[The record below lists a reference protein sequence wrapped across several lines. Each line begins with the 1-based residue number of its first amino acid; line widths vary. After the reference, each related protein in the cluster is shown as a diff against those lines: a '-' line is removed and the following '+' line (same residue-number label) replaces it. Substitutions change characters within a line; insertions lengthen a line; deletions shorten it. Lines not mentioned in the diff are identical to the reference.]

1 MLEVKD
7 LCTAYLE
14 GYIQCKVSEYL
25 LHDKVL
31 SSDLDMIKEKAVKC
45 MEQYISQQEISEAE
59 QNHKQWAEMVLQGVK
74 QRLHE
79 CGKIKYIFNSSS

>member
-45 MEQYISQQEISEAE
+45 MEQYISQQEISEADKDE
-59 QNHKQWAEMVLQGVK
+59 MKQKHKQWA
-74 QRLHE
+74 
-79 CGKIKYIFNSSS
+79 

>member
-7 LCTAYLE
+7 LYTAYLE
-14 GYIQCKVSEYL
+14 GYIQCKVTEYL

-31 SSDLDMIKEKAVKC
+31 SSDLDMIKEMAVKC
-45 MEQYISQQEISEAE
+45 MERYISQQEISEADKE
-59 QNHKQWAEMVLQGVK
+59 KMKQHHKQWAEMVLQGTK

-79 CGKIKYIFNSSS
+79 CGKIE

>member
-45 MEQYISQQEISEAE
+45 MEQYISQQEISKADKEKIK
-59 QNHKQWAEMVLQGVK
+59 QNHKQWAEMVLLGTK

-79 CGKIKYIFNSSS
+79 CGKIE

>member
-14 GYIQCKVSEYL
+14 GYIQCKVTVYL

-31 SSDLDMIKEKAVKC
+31 SYELDIIKEMAVKC
-45 MEQYISQQEISEAE
+45 MEQYKSFAVIS
-59 QNHKQWAEMVLQGVK
+59 HKL
-74 QRLHE
+74 
-79 CGKIKYIFNSSS
+79 